1 MFKNLSVAAK
11 MVGVIGLLLLST
23 AITAVTAVVMLTVQ
37 GNKFGAVLDGDVAQ
51 SQRLAEMR
59 AKMAVM
65 RQHEKDVLL
74 AGGDP
79 EKVAASGKAWKAE
92 LQNVQALLK
101 TVGDSNSDQAIA
113 TEVAKMSDAVAQYA
127 KNFDSVVAAMGGG
140 NPMMSMFAETAL
152 GPVRQMIA
160 KADEAASQIV
170 KLQLDDAARKR
181 AEAASYKQVAV
192 VAELTVLAVAL
203 LVGIGA
209 GWWLMRTIKGPLD
222 EARRFARRVAE
233 GDLAATIDIQRG
245 DEFGRL
251 LESLVEM
258 QAALRSV
265 VSDVRESVS
274 SISVASSEVAV
285 GNQDLSQR
293 TEQAASNLQQTAS
306 AIEQLTATVSQS
318 ADNARQASQMA
329 HAASAD
335 ATRGGEVVGKVVH
348 TMQEISSH
356 SKKINEIIG
365 VIDGIAFQ
373 TNILA
378 LNASVEAA
386 RAGEQGRG
394 FAVVAGEVR
403 NLAQRSAQAAKEIK
417 TLISAS
423 TERVA
428 AGSELVQTAGA
439 AMSDIVSS
447 VSRVSDIIGEISS
460 AMSEQTSGIGEV
472 NGSVSRLDQM
482 TQQNAALVEESAA
495 AAESLKDQA
504 ERLARAVS
512 VFRVEMA

>member
-74 AGGDP
+74 AGGDA

-233 GDLAATIDIQRG
+233 GDLAATIDIRRG